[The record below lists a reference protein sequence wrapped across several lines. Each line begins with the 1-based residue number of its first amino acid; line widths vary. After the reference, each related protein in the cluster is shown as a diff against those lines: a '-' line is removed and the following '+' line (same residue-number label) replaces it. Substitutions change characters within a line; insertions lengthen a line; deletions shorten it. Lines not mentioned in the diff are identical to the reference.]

1 MANVLSVCEE
11 TVAVLLARGGSK
23 GVTGKNLRLVGGLSL
38 VARSVLAARGA
49 QRVSDIYVSTDDAD
63 IAAEARKFGA
73 RVIERPT
80 DLAGDAATS
89 ESGWLH
95 ALDEIRR
102 ERPDVSNLALVQ
114 CTSPFTTAADI
125 DSALEAMEARGASC
139 AVSVIPDHGFLWRI
153 GANGFGCGVN
163 HEHEAQRQRRQDMPE
178 TFRESGAFYCV
189 RVADFERVGR
199 RFCGPVALCPVK
211 HPPLEIDSLDDL
223 VICDAIA
230 ARVAP
235 LTPTTDRLRA
245 VKALVMDFD
254 GVLTDD
260 HAFVDQNGLESVRVS
275 RADGLGIERLRM
287 SGGVRPLI
295 LSKERNQVVSRRA
308 EKLQVECL
316 QAQDDKVAALDAWL
330 DRENLAWGD
339 VLYLGN
345 DVNDLAP
352 MKKSGLTACPRD
364 AHRLVRSVATWV
376 VSADGGSGF
385 VRIVADALMDA
396 KFVENRHS

>member
-1 MANVLSVCEE
+1 MAAVLSVCQE

-23 GVTGKNLRLVGGLSL
+23 GVPGKNLRLVGGFSL

-49 QRVSDIYVSTDDAD
+49 QRVADIYVSTDDAE
-63 IAAEARKFGA
+63 IAEEARKFGA
-73 RVIERPT
+73 RVIERPA
-80 DLAGDAATS
+80 DLASDAATS

-102 ERPDVSNLALVQ
+102 DRPDVSNLVLMQ
-114 CTSPFTTAADI
+114 CTSPFTTGADI
-125 DSALEAMEARGASC
+125 DSALEAMDARGASC
-139 AVSVIPDHGFLWRI
+139 ALSVMPDHGFLWRSD
-153 GANGFGCGVN
+153 ANGFGSGVN
-163 HEHEAQRQRRQDMPE
+163 HDHEAQRLRRQDLPE

-199 RFCGPVALCPVK
+199 RFCGPVVLCPVN
-211 HPPLEIDSLDDL
+211 HPPVEIDSLDDL
-223 VICDAIA
+223 ALCDAIA
-230 ARVAP
+230 ESFVP
-235 LTPTTDRLRA
+235 LSPTTDQLRA

-287 SGGVRPLI
+287 SGRVRLLI
-295 LSKERNQVVSRRA
+295 LSKERNEVVLRRA

-330 DRENLAWGD
+330 GRENLAWVD

-345 DVNDLAP
+345 DVNDLGPIRRA
-352 MKKSGLTACPRD
+352 GLSACPRD
-364 AHRLVRSVATWV
+364 AHRLVRSVASWV
-376 VSADGGSGF
+376 VAADGGRGF
-385 VRIVADALMDA
+385 ARIVTDALLDA
-396 KFVENRHS
+396 HIAKKAT